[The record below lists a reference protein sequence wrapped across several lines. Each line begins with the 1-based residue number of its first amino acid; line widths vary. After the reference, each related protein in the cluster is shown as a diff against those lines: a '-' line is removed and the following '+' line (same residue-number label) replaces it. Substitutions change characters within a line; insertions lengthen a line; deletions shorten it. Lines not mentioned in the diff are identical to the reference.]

1 MENTIEL
8 KQIRRSRNLNVLK
21 YIKAFAR
28 KFFEHYGHFWNSQ
41 VDYEQVDQ
49 KIQEIRLKYECYRM
63 RL

>member
-8 KQIRRSRNLNVLK
+8 KQIRQSRSLNVLK
-21 YIKAFAR
+21 YIKTFAR
-28 KFFEHYGHFWNSQ
+28 KLFEHYGHFWSSQ
-41 VDYEQVDQ
+41 MDYEQVDQ

>member
-1 MENTIEL
+1 MENAIEL
-8 KQIRRSRNLNVLK
+8 KQIRQARSSNVLK

-28 KFFEHYGHFWNSQ
+28 KFFEHYGNFWNSQ
-41 VDYEQVDQ
+41 VDYEHVDQ

>member
-1 MENTIEL
+1 MENAIEL
-8 KQIRRSRNLNVLK
+8 KQIRQSRSLIAVK
-21 YIKAFAR
+21 YIKSFAR
-28 KFFEHYGHFWNSQ
+28 KFFEHYGNFWNSQ

>member
-8 KQIRRSRNLNVLK
+8 KQIRQDRRLNVLK
-21 YIKAFAR
+21 YINAFAR
-28 KFFEHYGHFWNSQ
+28 KFFEHYGNFWNSQ
-41 VDYEQVDQ
+41 VDYAQVDQ

>member
-8 KQIRRSRNLNVLK
+8 KQIRQARIVSVFK
-21 YIKAFAR
+21 YINAFAR
-28 KFFEHYGHFWNSQ
+28 KFFEHYGNFWNSQ